1 MISKVAFS
9 IISLVASG
17 GQGFVFRLKTEA
29 DRKDSPRMN
38 TMKRTS
44 HNTEVQST
52 PILKLLIIKS
62 RKCTCKD
69 SNKSIIYPPPGRSVA
84 RCWLPN
90 FKVLRYFRRKPGG
103 ACELVIVMSG
113 VMTVGRHPVTSGF

>member
-1 MISKVAFS
+1 MPVLDSPALVSALETRSGSLCAGEGSMISKVAFS

-69 SNKSIIYPPPGRSVA
+69 SNKSIIYP
-84 RCWLPN
+84 LQ
-90 FKVLRYFRRKPGG
+90 
-103 ACELVIVMSG
+103 
-113 VMTVGRHPVTSGF
+113 VGRLQDVGCLILKC